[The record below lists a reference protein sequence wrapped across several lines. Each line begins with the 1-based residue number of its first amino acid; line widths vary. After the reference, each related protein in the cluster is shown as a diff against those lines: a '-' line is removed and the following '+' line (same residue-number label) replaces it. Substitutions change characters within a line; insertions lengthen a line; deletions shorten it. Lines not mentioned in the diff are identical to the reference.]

1 MSPGDKSKFLKILS
15 THLFFR
21 DWTNT
26 YLSRVLQMTAV
37 LGFEVFEP
45 GIFSAVAIKARIFGE
60 TKPCAR
66 IDERNGRR
74 RTTKTFAPMIL
85 AAVGSGSPE
94 VRASSHHRRLSK
106 SPVTSFARVWKRY

>member
-1 MSPGDKSKFLKILS
+1 
-15 THLFFR
+15 
-21 DWTNT
+21 
-26 YLSRVLQMTAV
+26 MTAV

-45 GIFSAVAIKARIFGE
+45 GISSAVAIKARIFGE

-106 SPVTSFARVWKRY
+106 SPRDQFCEGLEEVLEEML

>member
-1 MSPGDKSKFLKILS
+1 
-15 THLFFR
+15 
-21 DWTNT
+21 
-26 YLSRVLQMTAV
+26 MTAV

-45 GIFSAVAIKARIFGE
+45 GISSAVAIKARIFGE

-85 AAVGSGSPE
+85 AAVESGGLE
-94 VRASSHHRRLSK
+94 VHASSHYRK
-106 SPVTSFARVWKRY
+106 VV